1 MGLYPN
7 LKRAFVMLWLLL
19 LTGCWSSNEIEDLSV
34 YVGIALDKG
43 EVTAEEQQL
52 REQGSAEKNI
62 DKVTATLQIISSKS
76 SSSSDQSTKT
86 DQKPFINTAG
96 TGDSVFEIFRE
107 FASRRDQPVIGHHMK
122 IVVISGG
129 LARANRLDDMLD
141 FFYRDNDIRPSC
153 FVVVS
158 RGEARK
164 TLETKVPGGIPAFR
178 LVGMLDN
185 RNRTLEVIP
194 SVSLSKLQGYLQSG
208 TSFILQNVLS
218 AQGEIKF
225 SGAAVIKGE
234 TKKLIGYLSE
244 EELKGLVWLTGSGKG
259 GLVKAYDHNDSGRSM
274 AYEMKSMKSTIKSRA
289 DGKKL
294 SFDVNIES
302 EGRLIELWNHASIFN
317 RPATKELEAIFEQK
331 VRRLID
337 QAIKKM
343 QQQYRVD
350 VAGFGSHVR
359 IEHPRLWQSVKKDW
373 DSVFSQSLIH
383 YKVKLKITEF
393 GSLID

>member
-7 LKRAFVMLWLLL
+7 IKRAFIMLWLVL

-43 EVTAEEQQL
+43 KETTVEQEL
-52 REQGSAEKNI
+52 REQGPTDQKI
-62 DKVTATLQIISSKS
+62 DRVTATLQIISSKS
-76 SSSSDQSTKT
+76 SSSGDQSTKT
-86 DQKPFINTAG
+86 EQKPFMNAAG

-107 FASRRDQPVIGHHMK
+107 FASRRDLPVIGHHMK

-158 RGEARK
+158 KGEARK
-164 TLETKVPGGIPAFR
+164 TLETKVSGDIPAFR
-178 LVGMLDN
+178 LVGMMDN
-185 RNRTLEVIP
+185 RNRTMEVIP
-194 SVSLSKLQGYLQSG
+194 AVSLSKLQGYLQSG
-208 TSFILQNVLS
+208 TSFILQNVL
-218 AQGEIKF
+218 AAKGEIKF

-234 TKKLIGYLSE
+234 TKKLIGYLNE
-244 EELKGLVWLTGSGKG
+244 EELKGIVWLQGSGKG
-259 GLVKAYDHNDSGRSM
+259 GLVKAYDRDSGRSM
-274 AYEMKSMKSTIKSRA
+274 AYEIKSMESTIKSRA

-294 SFDVNIES
+294 AFDVNIES

-317 RPATKELEAIFEQK
+317 RPATKQLEAMFEQK

-337 QAIKKM
+337 QGLKKM

-350 VAGFGSHVR
+350 AADFGSHVR

-373 DSVFSQSLIH
+373 DSVFSQSPIH

-393 GSLID
+393 GSLIN

>member
-7 LKRAFVMLWLLL
+7 LKRVVVILWLLL

-43 EVTAEEQQL
+43 RETAEEQQL
-52 REQGSAEKNI
+52 REQGATDESM
-62 DKVTATLQIISSKS
+62 DRVTATLQIISSKS
-76 SSSSDQSTKT
+76 SSSGDQSAKAN
-86 DQKPFINTAG
+86 QKPFMNTAG

-107 FASRRDQPVIGHHMK
+107 FASRRDLPVIGHHMK

-129 LARANRLDDMLD
+129 LARANRLDDLLD

-153 FVVVS
+153 YVVVS

-164 TLETKVPGGIPAFR
+164 TLETKVPGSIPAFR
-178 LVGMLDN
+178 LVGMMDN

-194 SVSLSKLQGYLQSG
+194 AVSLSKLQGYLQSG

-225 SGAAVIKGE
+225 SGAAVIKGK
-234 TKKLIGYLSE
+234 TKKLIGYLNE
-244 EELKGLVWLTGSGKG
+244 GELKGIVWLKGSGKG
-259 GLVKAYDHNDSGRSM
+259 GLVKAYDRDSGRAM
-274 AYEMKSMKSTIKSRA
+274 AYEIKSMKSTIKSRA
-289 DGKKL
+289 DGEKL

-302 EGRLIELWNHASIFN
+302 EGRLIELWNHANLFN
-317 RPATKELEAIFEQK
+317 RPSTKQLEAIFEQK
-331 VRRLID
+331 VRLLID

-350 VAGFGSHVR
+350 AADFGSHVR

-373 DSVFSQSLIH
+373 DSVFSQSPIH
-383 YKVKLKITEF
+383 YKVQLKITEF
-393 GSLID
+393 GSLIN